1 MADLIQLNVTG
12 LDGVLETLKQLPA
25 EVVSKRGGP
34 VKLAL
39 AKGARMLRDAVRDAA
54 PVRTGLLRSAI
65 VAKRG
70 KMRGQGE
77 RYIVTVKKETKIY
90 AKTRANTRSGRAGK
104 EYQTEGPL
112 FYARFTEYGTKHEP
126 ARPWLRPT
134 AEANGQRI
142 VDTVNAD
149 LVRRVE
155 LLVAKIA
162 RANGVPK

>member
-1 MADLIQLNVTG
+1 MANLMQLNVTG
-12 LDGVLETLKQLPA
+12 LDGVLTTLTQLPA
-25 EVVSKRGGP
+25 SVVSKRGGP

-54 PVRTGLLRSAI
+54 PVRTGRLRSAI

-90 AKTRANTRSGRAGK
+90 AKNRANRRSGRAGK

-112 FYARFTEYGTKHEP
+112 FYARFSEYGTKHEP
-126 ARPWLRPT
+126 ARPWFRPA
-134 AEANGQRI
+134 AEANAQRI
-142 VDTVNAD
+142 VDTVNSD
-149 LVRRVE
+149 LVQRVNQI
-155 LLVAKIA
+155 VAKLA
-162 RANGVPK
+162 RANGVPR